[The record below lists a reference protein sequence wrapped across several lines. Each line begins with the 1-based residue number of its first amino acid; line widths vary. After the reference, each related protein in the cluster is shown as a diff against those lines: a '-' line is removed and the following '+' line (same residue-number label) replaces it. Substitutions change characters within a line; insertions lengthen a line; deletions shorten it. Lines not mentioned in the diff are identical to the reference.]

1 MLKIEEH
8 NVKKINEIGT
18 DYHEILEI
26 IPFDEIHTC
35 VDVENFIIKN
45 NLNKTLDVKK
55 IFECIKL
62 IKSFQYKNILK
73 EQKFM
78 MYVPHKDIIEN
89 GSREKILIQG
99 VIDLVLLGKK
109 NVLIDY
115 KYTLTKNR
123 ETLINRYKMQLKLY
137 KKAVEESL
145 NISINEVYLLLIY
158 SAELVKVDL

>member
-1 MLKIEEH
+1 
-8 NVKKINEIGT
+8 
-18 DYHEILEI
+18 
-26 IPFDEIHTC
+26 
-35 VDVENFIIKN
+35 
-45 NLNKTLDVKK
+45 
-55 IFECIKL
+55 
-62 IKSFQYKNILK
+62 
-73 EQKFM
+73 M